1 MDIVKVISLKK
12 KYVSGKIEVN
22 AINGIDLNIKKG
34 EFLAITGPSG
44 SGKSTLLN
52 IVGGNEFPTEGV
64 VEINK
69 RILSSMNDEELTI
82 FSRRNIG
89 FVFQR
94 FNLIPY
100 LNIYQNIV
108 LPLELDHAD
117 IDSEFVK
124 ELIDEL
130 GLDDQIFKMPDE
142 LSGGQQQRAAIAR
155 ALVTR
160 PAIILADEPTGSLD
174 SENSEKVISL
184 LGNMARKYNQTIG
197 MVTHNVDIAHR
208 ADRMIRIEDGKIS
221 DERQGG
227 YKDER

>member
-1 MDIVKVISLKK
+1 M
-12 KYVSGKIEVN
+12 
-22 AINGIDLNIKKG
+22 
-34 EFLAITGPSG
+34 
-44 SGKSTLLN
+44 
-52 IVGGNEFPTEGV
+52 
-64 VEINK
+64 
-69 RILSSMNDEELTI
+69 
-82 FSRRNIG
+82 
-89 FVFQR
+89 
-94 FNLIPY
+94 
-100 LNIYQNIV
+100 NIYQNIV

>member
-82 FSRRNIG
+82 FRRRNIG

-94 FNLIPY
+94 FNLITY

>member
-82 FSRRNIG
+82 FRRRNIG
-89 FVFQR
+89 FVIQR

>member
-82 FSRRNIG
+82 FRRHNIG

-184 LGNMARKYNQTIG
+184 LGTLARKYNQTIG

>member
-82 FSRRNIG
+82 FRRRNIG

-108 LPLELDHAD
+108 LP
-117 IDSEFVK
+117 
-124 ELIDEL
+124 L

>member
-82 FSRRNIG
+82 FRRRNIG

-108 LPLELDHAD
+108 LQ
-117 IDSEFVK
+117 
-124 ELIDEL
+124 L
-130 GLDDQIFKMPDE
+130 GLDDQIFKIPDE

>member
-82 FSRRNIG
+82 FRRRNIICRRSR
-89 FVFQR
+89 V
-94 FNLIPY
+94 
-100 LNIYQNIV
+100 
-108 LPLELDHAD
+108 
-117 IDSEFVK
+117 
-124 ELIDEL
+124 
-130 GLDDQIFKMPDE
+130 
-142 LSGGQQQRAAIAR
+142 
-155 ALVTR
+155 
-160 PAIILADEPTGSLD
+160 
-174 SENSEKVISL
+174 NS
-184 LGNMARKYNQTIG
+184 
-197 MVTHNVDIAHR
+197 
-208 ADRMIRIEDGKIS
+208 
-221 DERQGG
+221 
-227 YKDER
+227 